1 MTTEKSPVVG
11 VLALQGAFREHAAAL
26 ARLGAATRE
35 VRQLRDMDGIDA
47 MIIPGGESTTMGKL
61 LTDLEMLE
69 PLRARISGGMPVYG
83 SCAGLILLCR
93 NIEGSEQPRLGV
105 LDATVRRNAFG
116 RQVDS
121 FEADLVIPE
130 LGAEPLPA
138 VFIRA
143 PVILA
148 TGPEVR
154 VLARVEM
161 DGAERAVAVRQGRVL
176 ATSFHP
182 ELTPDTRFHRH
193 FLDIC
198 RGAA

>member
-1 MTTEKSPVVG
+1 MTTEKNPLVG
-11 VLALQGAFREHAAAL
+11 VLALQGAFREHVAAL
-26 ARLGAATRE
+26 TRLGAATRE
-35 VRQLRDMDGIDA
+35 VRQLRDMAGIDA
-47 MIIPGGESTTMGKL
+47 MVIPGGESTTMGKL

-69 PLRARISGGMPVYG
+69 PLRARIREGMPVYG

-93 NIEGSEQPRLGV
+93 NIEGSEQPRLGI

-121 FEADLVIPE
+121 FEADLAIPE

-161 DGAERAVAVRQGRVL
+161 DGAERAVAVRQDRVL

-182 ELTPDTRFHRH
+182 ELTPDTRFHRY

>member
-1 MTTEKSPVVG
+1 MTAAKNPLVG
-11 VLALQGAFREHAAAL
+11 VLALQGAFREHVAAL

-35 VRQLRDMDGIDA
+35 VRQLRDMAGIDT
-47 MIIPGGESTTMGKL
+47 MVIPGGESTTMGKL

-93 NIEGSEQPRLGV
+93 SIEGSEQPRLGV
-105 LDATVRRNAFG
+105 LDAVVRRNAFG
-116 RQVDS
+116 RQVDI
-121 FEADLVIPE
+121 FEADLTIPE

-143 PVILA
+143 PVILS

-161 DGAERAVAVRQGRVL
+161 DGAERAVAVRQGRIL

-182 ELTPDTRFHRH
+182 ELTPDTRFHRY

>member
-1 MTTEKSPVVG
+1 MTAAKNPLVG
-11 VLALQGAFREHAAAL
+11 VLALQGAFREHVAAL

-35 VRQLRDMDGIDA
+35 VRQLRDMAGIDT
-47 MIIPGGESTTMGKL
+47 MVIPGGESTTMGKL

-93 NIEGSEQPRLGV
+93 SIEGSEQPRLGV
-105 LDATVRRNAFG
+105 LDAVVRRNAFG

-121 FEADLVIPE
+121 FEADLTIPE

-143 PVILA
+143 PVILS

-161 DGAERAVAVRQGRVL
+161 DGAERAVAVRQDRVL

-182 ELTPDTRFHRH
+182 ELTPDTRFHRY

>member
-1 MTTEKSPVVG
+1 MTTEKNPLVG
-11 VLALQGAFREHAAAL
+11 VLALQGAFREHVAAL
-26 ARLGAATRE
+26 TRLGAATRE
-35 VRQLRDMDGIDA
+35 VRQLRDMAGIDA
-47 MIIPGGESTTMGKL
+47 MVIPGGESTTMGKL

-69 PLRARISGGMPVYG
+69 PLRARIREGMPVYG

-93 NIEGSEQPRLGV
+93 NIEGSEQPRLGI

-161 DGAERAVAVRQGRVL
+161 DGAERAVAVRQDRVL

-182 ELTPDTRFHRH
+182 ELTPDTRFHRY

-198 RGAA
+198 RDAA